1 MKWFSICKVQTQ
13 LNIKYTAVAQK
24 ISQMAISLILNS
36 KKIEKGPHTNSTD
49 FLSTYFIYSI
59 WASEVIFY
67 LNLNQVE

>member
-1 MKWFSICKVQTQ
+1 MKFFSICKVHTQ

-49 FLSTYFIYSI
+49 FLSSI

-67 LNLNQVE
+67 LNLIQVE